1 MKKGGES
8 VPVAL
13 DPAPLCL
20 RHGGGEVVKIAKKGR
35 EGGLEASPIF
45 VYTQTMLM
53 IVWDEPKRQTNLAKH
68 GLDFADLDEGFFLA
82 SIVVPAK
89 GYRHMAIG
97 RLADGTI
104 AVVFATLGSEAVSVI
119 SMRPAS
125 RKERNLL

>member
-1 MKKGGES
+1 MNACK
-8 VPVAL
+8 V
-13 DPAPLCL
+13 
-20 RHGGGEVVKIAKKGR
+20 I
-35 EGGLEASPIF
+35 
-45 VYTQTMLM
+45 VYTETMLM

-82 SIVVPAK
+82 SVVVPAK
-89 GYRHMAIG
+89 DGRHMAIG

-104 AVVFATLGSEAVSVI
+104 AVVFATLGTEGVSVI